1 MGKALLAG
9 YNVLAYSFLLAPI
22 AIVLVFSFS
31 DGASFAFPPSG
42 FSFRWFRYLAG
53 RDEFITAAFVSLQV
67 AALASIGAVALGIP
81 ASLALGR
88 ERFLGKGVVEAVLM
102 GPLVLP
108 GIILGIALLQ
118 YFTAIGL
125 TRSFERLVLGHLVV
139 CVPYA
144 IRSIS
149 ACLYGIDPSLEEA
162 SRTLGASHWRTIRR
176 VVLPQLRP
184 GIAAAFLFAFITS
197 FDNVVISIY
206 LIGADTVTLP
216 IRILNYIEWQFD
228 PSIAAIST
236 IVLVVT
242 IGLVSVAEALTGVIR
257 KTTM

>member
-9 YNVLAYSFLLAPI
+9 YNVLAYLFLLAPI

-31 DGASFAFPPSG
+31 DGASFTFPPSG
-42 FSFRWFRYLAG
+42 LSLRWFRYLAG
-53 RDEFITAAFVSLQV
+53 RDEFITATIVSLQV

-81 ASLALGR
+81 ASLALVR
-88 ERFLGKGVVEAVLM
+88 ERFRGKDAVEAVLM

-125 TRSFERLVLGHLVV
+125 TRSFDRLVLGHLVI
-139 CVPYA
+139 CAPYA

-162 SRTLGASHWRTIRR
+162 SRTLGASHWRTLRR
-176 VVLPQLRP
+176 VLLPQLRP

-216 IRILNYIEWQFD
+216 IRILTYLEWQFD

-242 IGLVSVAEALTGVIR
+242 IGLVSAAEALTGVIR
-257 KTTM
+257 KTTV